1 MLADLLHALRLIAT
15 ADREVWQVTAV
26 SLQVSLAALA
36 LATAVALPLAYAIST
51 TRRTRLADVA
61 TWLIHTATAFP
72 TVVVGLSLY
81 FVLSAS
87 GPLGW
92 MQLLYTRT
100 AMTIG
105 QFVLALPI
113 VTAVSLVALNRLG
126 PEVRETVLT
135 LGLPRL
141 TAMRLQIA
149 EIRPALISGMLIAF
163 ARVFTELGAAIILG
177 GNIRGATRTLTTVI
191 ALEYDRGDSA
201 RAMALGIV
209 LLVVALTVNALAHRA
224 VQERRA

>member
-1 MLADLLHALRLIAT
+1 MLGDFLHALRLIVT
-15 ADREVWQVTAV
+15 ADPEVWQITAV
-26 SLQVSLAALA
+26 SLQVSIAALL
-36 LATAVALPLAYAIST
+36 LATSAALPIAYAVSSS
-51 TRRTRLADVA
+51 RSRLAGVA

-72 TVVVGLSLY
+72 TVVVGLTLY
-81 FVLSAS
+81 FMLSQS

-113 VTAVSLVALNRLG
+113 VAAVCLVALNRLG
-126 PEVRETVLT
+126 PEYRETVLT
-135 LGLPRL
+135 LGLRRV
-141 TAMRLQIA
+141 TAMRLLLA
-149 EIRPALISGMLIAF
+149 EIRPALFSGMLIAF

-191 ALEYDRGDSA
+191 ALEYDRGDNA
-201 RAMALGIV
+201 RAMALGVV
-209 LLVVALTVNALAHRA
+209 LVVVALLVNALAHRA
-224 VQERRA
+224 VREHRA

>member
-1 MLADLLHALRLIAT
+1 
-15 ADREVWQVTAV
+15 
-26 SLQVSLAALA
+26 
-36 LATAVALPLAYAIST
+36 
-51 TRRTRLADVA
+51 
-61 TWLIHTATAFP
+61 
-72 TVVVGLSLY
+72 LY
-81 FVLSAS
+81 FVLSNT

-92 MQLLYTRT
+92 MGLLYTRT
-100 AMTIG
+100 AMTVG

-126 PEVRETVLT
+126 PEVRETVRT
-135 LGLPRL
+135 LGLSGL
-141 TAMRLQIA
+141 TAMRLQLS

-201 RAMALGIV
+201 RAIALGLV

-224 VQERRA
+224 VQEGRR

>member
-15 ADREVWQVTAV
+15 ADREVWQITAV
-26 SLQVSLAALA
+26 SLQVSLVALL
-36 LATAVALPLAYAIST
+36 LATLAALPLGYAISAS
-51 TRRTRLADVA
+51 RSRVAGVA

-72 TVVVGLSLY
+72 TVVVGLTFY
-81 FVLSAS
+81 FLLSQS

-92 MQLLYTRT
+92 MNLLYTRA

-105 QFVLALPI
+105 QFVLAVPI
-113 VTAVSLVALNRLG
+113 VTAVCLVALNRLG
-126 PEVRETVLT
+126 PEYRETVRT
-135 LGLPRL
+135 LGVPPAGALRL
-141 TAMRLQIA
+141 LLN
-149 EIRPALISGMLIAF
+149 EVRPAIFSGMLIAF

-191 ALEYDRGDSA
+191 ALEYDRGDNA

-209 LLVVALTVNALAHRA
+209 LVVVALTVNALAHRA
-224 VQERRA
+224 VRERRS